1 MVGST
6 VCLLWQAS
14 QAPPAHSACYNRAV
28 LWCTVNESIRFT
40 LTVRC
45 AALLWR
51 YRA

>member
-28 LWCTVNESIRFT
+28 LWCVVSESIGFA
-40 LTVRC
+40 LTVQS
-45 AALLWR
+45 AALQWR